1 MNENDQVGGGGS
13 GESQNNQTL
22 PRTKL
27 NKSRKR
33 DSSPRDQQGDEIW
46 YREVNDKEDGEEN
59 QEDDEVWNSLN
70 DGFRQVQSLL
80 DRNRILIQQVNE
92 NHRSKIAENMVKNV
106 ALIQEMNANIS
117 KIVCIYSDLSN
128 DFSTVFHH
136 RAAAAAVEN
145 GNCVD

>member
-22 PRTKL
+22 PLTKL

-59 QEDDEVWNSLN
+59 QEDDEVWNSFN

-117 KIVCIYSDLSN
+117 NIVCIYSDLSN

>member
-1 MNENDQVGGGGS
+1 MNENDQVGGSGS

-59 QEDDEVWNSLN
+59 QEDDEVWNSFN

-117 KIVCIYSDLSN
+117 NIVCIYSDLSN

-136 RAAAAAVEN
+136 RAAAAVEN